1 MRNKARIAKT
11 TKQIRNRHPKLR
23 VRPQNGALKHLET
36 VQPLMAANLGGRTV
50 GPHRPPCSRSV
61 GGFRPP
67 PGAQVSAEQALAV
80 QSALLRF
87 GRNASLLVFGLGN
100 DAPMWH
106 KMTGGRVA
114 FIEDSPDWVKRAV
127 AAAPYLE
134 AHVARYTQGTLG
146 TAKAT
151 FRAKGGV
158 WPQLDLQ
165 DQLPRSVQAHRWD
178 VVVVDAPQAG
188 ARTNPGRQ
196 QSIYTAAALARPG
209 GVIFVDDC
217 ERDNEAFF
225 AATFLG
231 AVEGSV
237 RRAECRGLDHRSG
250 REKLI
255 AANRRC
261 EYRAPG
267 AKGTSAW
274 RLSPFGRTS
283 LAGVAPYG
291 RAALEAT
298 SVTTARV
305 LAARARYSIP
315 DPPS

>member
-1 MRNKARIAKT
+1 
-11 TKQIRNRHPKLR
+11 
-23 VRPQNGALKHLET
+23 
-36 VQPLMAANLGGRTV
+36 MAAN
-50 GPHRPPCSRSV
+50 PQRPPCGRSV

-106 KMTGGRVA
+106 NMTGGRVA
-114 FIEDSPDWVKRAV
+114 FIEDSSDWVERAV

-134 AHVARYTQGTLG
+134 AHVARYSQGTLG

-158 WPQLDLQ
+158 WPQLDLR
-165 DQLPRSVQAHRWD
+165 DQLPRSVQVHRWD

-196 QSIYTAAALARPG
+196 QSIYTAACLARPG

-237 RRAECRGLDHRSG
+237 RRAECRGRDHRSG

-261 EYRAPG
+261 QYRAPG
-267 AKGTSAW
+267 AQGTSAW
-274 RLSPFGRTS
+274 RLSPFGRTG
-283 LAGVAPYG
+283 LAGVAPHG
-291 RAALEAT
+291 RAAHEAT
-298 SVTTARV
+298 SVAAARATAAEAAARAVPVAARAAATGRTARV
-305 LAARARYSIP
+305 AAASARYSIP